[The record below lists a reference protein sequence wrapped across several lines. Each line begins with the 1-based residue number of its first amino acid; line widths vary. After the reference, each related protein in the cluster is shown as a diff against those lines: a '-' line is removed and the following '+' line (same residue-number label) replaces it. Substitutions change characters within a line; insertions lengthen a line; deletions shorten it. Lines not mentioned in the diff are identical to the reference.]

1 MGDDYNVYNTFDSN
15 FINYGELYKTPRD
28 MKMKSKELIG
38 DYADALIKG
47 KSDVYKNSP
56 DLVGNRYFINTNTL
70 CLNKDDNSKTE
81 TRSVLVDSVMTS
93 AMSQA
98 KGGNTGLIYSLIA
111 SLKTLDTGSM
121 FSDMS
126 NNQPTSYFNSDTSTD
141 YLSDIYKKPLPLCSE
156 ITVYSNDEKND
167 VITGWVT
174 DQDMKDIDPK
184 SMPDVKEGFINVD
197 DYVGPGLTP
206 DKLVEQSHRLNAAS
220 QQQAE
225 TITKNTIEKAKSKTK
240 EANEQIKKH
249 NEKGKASAVS
259 AASDNMKRVKKNR
272 DEQSR
277 RSNKAMQTGQDNM
290 LKMET
295 AKYLSTNKPT
305 GGVGYTI
312 FELLT
317 ILLNMTY
324 ECGKDI
330 TSRIPAACVNEIFSR
345 DIPENEP
352 SIDANR
358 SNLCSNIKTSIDTKS
373 PDTDTKSPDTDT
385 KSPDTD
391 TKSPVPDQKFKEISI
406 QNFVDELVNSVKE
419 NQDNTNKLTLPGLP
433 DKQVCVRVEK
443 PLSGIAALFGGD
455 NKTYE
460 NKYIDGSDY
469 KKYEDSLESFRP
481 HIAKE
486 IVRYRNVSVFGHCKA
501 VANKDNSDGESKSDK
516 CEGFTDQLLSVPNN
530 NLEISFTSASS
541 YFFMITLLFL
551 FFYIV
556 YRFTIRFFDIEKVIT
571 WKSLKMKK

>member
-1 MGDDYNVYNTFDSN
+1 MGDNYNVYNSFDPN

-47 KSDVYKNSP
+47 PSDVYKNSP
-56 DLVGNRYFINTNTL
+56 NLVGNRYFINTNTV

-98 KGGNTGLIYSLIA
+98 KGGNSGLIYSLIA
-111 SLKTLDTGSM
+111 SLKSVDTDSM

-184 SMPDVKEGFINVD
+184 SMQVVKEGFINVGD
-197 DYVGPGLTP
+197 IVGPGMTP
-206 DKLVEQSHRLNAAS
+206 EKFAESANNLQVAA

-225 TITKNTIEKAKSKTK
+225 TITKNTTEKAKSTMD
-240 EANEQIKKH
+240 EANDQIKKH
-249 NEKGKASAVS
+249 NKKGQEYAVS
-259 AASDNMKRVKKNR
+259 AASDNMKRVKRNR
-272 DEQSR
+272 CEQSR
-277 RSNKAMQTGQDNM
+277 RSNNAKQTGQDNM
-290 LKMET
+290 LKMKT
-295 AKYLSTNKPT
+295 AEYLSTNKPN
-305 GGVGYTI
+305 GGVGYSI
-312 FELLT
+312 FDLLT

-324 ECGKDI
+324 ACDGSD
-330 TSRIPAACVNEIFSR
+330 TPVRIPAPCIKAIFSR
-345 DIPENEP
+345 DIPKNEP

-358 SNLCSNIKTSIDTKS
+358 SNLCSNMKTSIDTKS
-373 PDTDTKSPDTDT
+373 PDTDTKSPD
-385 KSPDTD
+385 
-391 TKSPVPDQKFKEISI
+391 PDQEFKEISI
-406 QNFVDELVNSVKE
+406 QNFVDDLVNSVKE
-419 NQDNTNKLTLPGLP
+419 NQGNTNKLTLPGLP

-443 PLSGIAALFGGD
+443 PLTAIAALFGED

-481 HIAKE
+481 HIATE
-486 IVRYRNVSVFGHCKA
+486 IVRYRNIGVFGHCKA
-501 VANKDNSDGESKSDK
+501 IANKDKSDK

>member
-81 TRSVLVDSVMTS
+81 TRSVLVDNVMTS

-126 NNQPTSYFNSDTSTD
+126 NNQHTSYFNSDTSTD

-156 ITVYSNDEKND
+156 ITVYNNDEQND

-184 SMPDVKEGFINVD
+184 SMPVVKEGFINVGD
-197 DYVGPGLTP
+197 IVGPGMTP
-206 DKLVEQSHRLNAAS
+206 EKFAESTHKLHAAA

-225 TITKNTIEKAKSKTK
+225 TITKNTTEKAKSTMDK
-240 EANEQIKKH
+240 ANDQIKKH

-259 AASDNMKRVKKNR
+259 AASDSMKRVKKNR
-272 DEQSR
+272 DEQSS
-277 RSNKAMQTGQDNM
+277 RSNKAKQSGQDNM

-305 GGVGYTI
+305 GGVGYTT

-324 ECGKDI
+324 ECGKGI

-358 SNLCSNIKTSIDTKS
+358 SNLC
-373 PDTDTKSPDTDT
+373 
-385 KSPDTD
+385 
-391 TKSPVPDQKFKEISI
+391 PDQKFKEISI
-406 QNFVDELVNSVKE
+406 QNFVDDLVNSVKE
-419 NQDNTNKLTLPGLP
+419 NQDNTNKLSLPGLP
-433 DKQVCVRVEK
+433 NKQVCVRVEK
-443 PLSGIAALFGGD
+443 PITGLAALFGED

-516 CEGFTDQLLSVPNN
+516 CEGFTDKLLSVPNN
-530 NLEISFTSASS
+530 NLEISFTSAFS
-541 YFFMITLLFL
+541 YFFMIILLFL